1 MGSSR
6 LLGPLRPAPVLGLLP
21 RCTFDA
27 EKSNLSRLICLAILC
42 LQGMAEQVRAAGG
55 NQFPDCLKGR
65 GPTARQV
72 AGPEHSLF
80 QRSPCF
86 DLVEL
91 RRTEPN
97 RAGEKG
103 GWGGASGGRGRERY
117 IAVLALHLPTL
128 SSRKRR
134 GGVGGGY
141 GSGARGDVRR
151 GEALAGGSG
160 GGSVSGTRVE
170 VGSSGLLGTVSLPAA
185 SAPLCQ
191 RASESPRISGAL
203 PFLAASAGCPLVSPL
218 GRSLLGG
225 LEALSVGPIPARFL
239 LLPFEAPEMSF
250 SISSEMNQVIRAGPI
265 DGGGGRGRSQTAN
278 WGMARAAGVRV

>member
-1 MGSSR
+1 
-6 LLGPLRPAPVLGLLP
+6 
-21 RCTFDA
+21 
-27 EKSNLSRLICLAILC
+27 
-42 LQGMAEQVRAAGG
+42 MAEQVRAAGG

-103 GWGGASGGRGRERY
+103 GWGGASGGRGLERY
-117 IAVLALHLPTL
+117 IAVLARHLPTL

-151 GEALAGGSG
+151 GEALAGGSR

-191 RASESPRISGAL
+191 RASERVPANFRSRDEFFHLFRDEPGNTRWSHRRWRRKRAQPDCELGDGA
-203 PFLAASAGCPLVSPL
+203 
-218 GRSLLGG
+218 GG
-225 LEALSVGPIPARFL
+225 WGQGVRRGAVP
-239 LLPFEAPEMSF
+239 
-250 SISSEMNQVIRAGPI
+250 
-265 DGGGGRGRSQTAN
+265 GGGRPKPRPLPPSPSLSGGEEPQPSGPRVP
-278 WGMARAAGVRV
+278 GAAVVAGSR